1 MANKR
6 YHIVIASIV
15 FAIGLWFAINLGY
28 EYDVEKSIP
37 VVLDNTK
44 VGLALKHP
52 VPKFM
57 LVRFRAT
64 GWQLA
69 GVYFSP
75 DVKYYID
82 MAALGPKDYIVSAKD
97 LPEHV
102 TLPPTVQVVTV
113 RPDTLI
119 LAVDQFKEKRVPV
132 APQVALIC
140 AEGFGQIGTMHFTP
154 DTVSIS
160 GASNVIQGISE
171 WSTEYRRFDNLRAP
185 VDEDISMYDPAN
197 FSIDVYPRTVHFHM
211 DVEAFAEKTL
221 SGIPV
226 SAVAVPPNREVI
238 FIPPRVE
245 LIVRGGIDQLA
256 KISPADIQATS
267 DYNVLVADT
276 SGLTTPSYFTTADVK
291 IIRRSPEKIQYV
303 IRKKL

>member
-44 VGLALKHP
+44 EGIALKHP

-82 MAALGPKDYIVSAKD
+82 MASLGPTDYIVSAKD

-102 TLPPTVQVVTV
+102 TLPPSVQVVEV
-113 RPDTLI
+113 CPDTLV

-132 APQVALIC
+132 TPQVTLIC
-140 AEGFGQIGTMHFTP
+140 AEGFGLIGTHGITP

-160 GASNVIQGISE
+160 GASNVIQGITE
-171 WSTEYRRFDNLRAP
+171 WSTNYRRFDNLRGP
-185 VDEDISMYDPAN
+185 VDEDIPMYDPSTY
-197 FSIDVYPRTVHFHM
+197 SIDVYPRTVHFHM
-211 DVEAFAEKTL
+211 DIEAFAEKTL

-226 SAVAVPPNREVI
+226 NAVAVPSSREVI

-256 KISPADIQATS
+256 KISPADVQATA
-267 DYNVLVADT
+267 DYNALIADT
-276 SGLTTPSYFTTADVK
+276 SGMTIPSFYTTADVK
-291 IIRRSPEKIQYV
+291 IIHRSPEKIQYV